1 MAQYLNYAVYKD
13 KMYGLNVLLAENKY
27 KTIAMCTFSELS
39 EGKRDKVFS
48 IKDTFNF
55 PLESE
60 HTEIIYQLRD
70 TYTLAIKVLN
80 KVEERDEIEWFNSFV
95 EAEIYRNGYK
105 EMIKEEEKNNK
116 TKVKIEDVIL
126 NEDTKHEITQ
136 VIDFISKREKY
147 TDMGCKIPT
156 GYLLYGKPGTG
167 KSLIAKAISNKCG
180 CYFKS
185 YCGGEFA
192 NKYVG
197 IGADNIRKMF
207 EEARKNAPSIIF
219 IDELDALVMKRHSE
233 SNGEDVK
240 MITQLLTEMD
250 GLNTTDDVFVIG
262 STNAMHLMDDA
273 ILREGRFDRKIK
285 IDEPNYENRVKI
297 FELYLGKM
305 KCDDTIDCEKYAKLT
320 EGCNGARIAA
330 ICNEAGIL
338 AVDRDK
344 EKISDDEVVTM
355 MEKILSFNQNENV
368 METKRTIGFGT
379 V

>member
-1 MAQYLNYAVYKD
+1 MAQYLNYGVYQD
-13 KMYGLNVLLAENKY
+13 KMYGLNVLLAQNKY

-39 EGKRDKVFS
+39 EGKRDKVFT
-48 IKDTFNF
+48 IKDNFNF
-55 PLESE
+55 PLESQ

-95 EAEIYRNGYK
+95 DAEVYRSEYK
-105 EMIKEEEKNNK
+105 EMIKEEEKTNE
-116 TKVKIEDVIL
+116 TKVRIKDVVL

-136 VIDFISKREKY
+136 VIEFISNREKY
-147 TDMGCKIPT
+147 TNIGCKIPT

-167 KSLIAKAISNKCG
+167 KSLIAKAISNECN

-197 IGADNIRKMF
+197 VGANNIKKMF
-207 EEARKNAPSIIF
+207 EEARNNAPSIIF
-219 IDELDALVMKRHSE
+219 IDELDALGLKRNSE
-233 SNGEDVK
+233 SNGEDIK
-240 MITQLLTEMD
+240 IITQFLSEMD
-250 GLNTTDDVFVIG
+250 GMNSTDDVFVIG
-262 STNAMHLMDDA
+262 STNSMHLMDDA
-273 ILREGRFDRKIK
+273 VLREGRFDRKIK

-305 KCDDTIDCEKYAKLT
+305 KCDDSIDCEKYAELT
-320 EGCNGARIAA
+320 EGSNGARIAA

-338 AVDRDK
+338 AVDRGK
-344 EKISDDEVVTM
+344 EVISDDEVVTM
-355 MEKILSFNQNENV
+355 IEKILGFNQNENV
-368 METKRTIGFGT
+368 METKRRIGFGT
-379 V
+379 I